1 VACSLLLFS
10 ERDAVAFSIMVA
22 FISVI
27 VPVSFAFDGTIIP
40 PQNEMPR
47 KVD

>member
-1 VACSLLLFS
+1 MV
-10 ERDAVAFSIMVA
+10 AVAFSIMVA

-27 VPVSFAFDGTIIP
+27 VPISFAFDGTIIP
-40 PQNEMPR
+40 PDHEIPR